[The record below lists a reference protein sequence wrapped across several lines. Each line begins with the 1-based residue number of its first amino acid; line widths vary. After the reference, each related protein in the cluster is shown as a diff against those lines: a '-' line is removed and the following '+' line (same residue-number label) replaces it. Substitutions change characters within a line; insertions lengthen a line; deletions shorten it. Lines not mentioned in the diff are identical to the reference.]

1 MQYLG
6 VDIGGTAVKLGIVEE
21 TGNILYSDSYDVNF
35 DGYQTPI
42 IETVVKSIHLFLK
55 KHQVNSKEIS
65 KIGVSATGQIDTK
78 KGSVIGA
85 GGNIINWIGVNIKE
99 RLEKEFNIYT
109 TVVNDA
115 NCMIIGE
122 QWKGA
127 ATNKQNVI
135 GITIGT
141 GVGGGIII
149 DGNILLGNVG
159 IAGELGHFSIAK
171 DGVTCTCGNKGCY
184 ERYAATT
191 ALVRM
196 IKEKYDTLDI
206 KEPIDAINGK
216 IIFEY
221 GHAGNQKVLS
231 ILDEWLDNI
240 ASGLVSLIH
249 IFNPESIVL
258 GGGVCAQEE
267 LFLKPL
273 KEKVFAKAMPR
284 FKEHLEIKSA
294 LLGNNAGLVGAVH
307 YAIEH

>member
-1 MQYLG
+1 MNYLG
-6 VDIGGTAVKLGIVEE
+6 VDIGGTAVKLGVVGE
-21 TGNILYSDSYDVNF
+21 TGDILCSDSYDVSF

-42 IETVVKSIHLFLK
+42 IETVSKSITLFLN
-55 KHQVNSKEIS
+55 KHQVDIKELS

-78 KGSVIGA
+78 QGSVIGA

-99 RLEKEFNIYT
+99 RLETDFGLYT

-127 ATNKQNVI
+127 AVNKQNVI

-141 GVGGGIII
+141 GVGGGIIV
-149 DGNILLGNVG
+149 DGNILLGNIG

-171 DGVTCTCGNKGCY
+171 DGVMCTCGNVGCY
-184 ERYAATT
+184 ERYASTT
-191 ALVRM
+191 ALVNM
-196 IKEKYDTLDI
+196 VKEKYDQLDI
-206 KEPIDAINGK
+206 KEPMESINGK
-216 IIFEY
+216 LIFEY
-221 GHAGNQKVLS
+221 GHIGNKE
-231 ILDEWLDNI
+231 ILLIIDEWLDNI
-240 ASGLVSLIH
+240 ASGLISLIH
-249 IFNPESIVL
+249 IFNPEIIVL
-258 GGGVCAQEE
+258 GGGVCTQEE

-294 LLGNNAGLVGAVH
+294 VLGNNAGLVGAVY